1 MISLLRRRPGFR
13 RLWAA
18 GAVSL
23 CGDWLSFVAVSVLAL
38 THGGGPL
45 ALAVVFAAHTL
56 PAAVLS
62 PLAGALVDRVDRRKV
77 LIAADVL
84 ASLATAA
91 MALAAVLGALTA
103 VQLLLVVRSAITSAV
118 PPGESAA
125 LRRLVG
131 EDELVPANAILAATW
146 STAYVLGMALGGLA
160 ATLGPTLALVL
171 DAASFAIAA
180 GLHAT
185 LPPLPVEQPGN
196 GRAEGEATSDADPSR
211 RSAGTDRSTNG
222 GGPSGSPPSL
232 LDVVRHTPR
241 DTVVALRVAFGHR
254 PLLAA
259 VLGKTPLALAA
270 GAGWIALNLIG
281 ASAHPFGEAAL
292 SFGVLQAI
300 RGAGTGIGPAL
311 ATWLVRRGTAEVV
324 LQHAARVVMLGAV
337 AGLAFARD
345 RVTLSIVALAWGIG
359 TGTNWVMSHVAIQ
372 RNAGDVVIGRLA
384 AFDELLVSVAMAGSA
399 VIGAVI
405 AEHVGLGA
413 TALTGVGLG
422 LLGLAAAAI
431 LVARAP
437 GGALPHAQVNLPSP
451 AGAP

>member
-1 MISLLRRRPGFR
+1 MLSLLRRSTGFR

-45 ALAVVFAAHTL
+45 ALAMVFAAHTL
-56 PAAVLS
+56 PAAFLS
-62 PLAGALVDRVDRRKV
+62 PVAGALIDRVDRRRV
-77 LIAADVL
+77 LVIADLLACVATAGMTIAA
-84 ASLATAA
+84 AA
-91 MALAAVLGALTA
+91 GWLGT
-103 VQLLLVVRSAITSAV
+103 VQLLLLVRSAITSAV

-131 EDELVPANAILAATW
+131 EGELVAANSILAATW
-146 STAYVLGMALGGLA
+146 STSYVVGMALGGVF
-160 ATLGPTLALVL
+160 ATLGPTLALAI
-171 DAASFAIAA
+171 DAASFALAA

-185 LPPLPVEQPGN
+185 LPPLPVEQPG
-196 GRAEGEATSDADPSR
+196 G
-211 RSAGTDRSTNG
+211 
-222 GGPSGSPPSL
+222 SL
-232 LDVVRHTPR
+232 LSMVRGTPR
-241 DTVVALRVAFGHR
+241 DTVVAVRVAFGHR

-259 VLGKTPLALAA
+259 LLGKTPLALAG

-281 ASAHPFGEAAL
+281 AAARPFGEAAL

-311 ATWLVRRGTAEVV
+311 ATWLVHRGTREIY
-324 LQHAARVVMLGAV
+324 LQHAARVIMLTAV
-337 AGLAFARD
+337 TGLAFARD
-345 RVTLSIVALAWGIG
+345 AVTLSIVALLWGIG
-359 TGTNWVMSHVAIQ
+359 TGTNWVMSHVAVQ
-372 RNAGDVVIGRLA
+372 RHAGDRVIGRLA

-399 VIGAVI
+399 VVGALV

-422 LLGLAAAAI
+422 LAGLAAAAI

-437 GGALPHAQVNLPSP
+437 V
-451 AGAP
+451 APG